1 MKPLT
6 QRSSTKLAFDKPIFT
21 IIQLHAKDR
30 LLLRMTVSFF
40 CHGRPLSSLIVQFD
54 SNWPSSLAQ
63 NRRTIHFNGLS
74 IFRTVHF
81 RPTLK
86 LWGFESLKF
95 GSYMLNFWIHI
106 NVKVSVEWRSCIFIS
121 YRFSL
126 FPSRAKMG
134 MPSLKVFLA
143 FLINCI
149 WAIASTEPE
158 YIRYVVREPLG
169 PESNGGIELET
180 MMNMDFAEKD
190 VKLKLDWEYESST
203 VIKGRDPLTAWST
216 DH

>member
-1 MKPLT
+1 
-6 QRSSTKLAFDKPIFT
+6 
-21 IIQLHAKDR
+21 
-30 LLLRMTVSFF
+30 
-40 CHGRPLSSLIVQFD
+40 
-54 SNWPSSLAQ
+54 
-63 NRRTIHFNGLS
+63 
-74 IFRTVHF
+74 
-81 RPTLK
+81 
-86 LWGFESLKF
+86 
-95 GSYMLNFWIHI
+95 
-106 NVKVSVEWRSCIFIS
+106 
-121 YRFSL
+121 
-126 FPSRAKMG
+126 MG

-203 VIKGRDPLTAWST
+203 VIKGRDLLTAWST
-216 DH
+216 DHQILGSVPTLFPTPFRLCSGSGPVWIDFGPWIPVQRYKEH